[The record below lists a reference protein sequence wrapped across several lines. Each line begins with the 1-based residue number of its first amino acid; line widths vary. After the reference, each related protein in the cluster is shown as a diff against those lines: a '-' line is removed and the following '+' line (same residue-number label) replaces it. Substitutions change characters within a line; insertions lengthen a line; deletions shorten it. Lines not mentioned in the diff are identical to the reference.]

1 MATDNLKGF
10 RARTD
15 QDDENERLVRSIR
28 GLSEQGIDHYAI
40 SDVIASQDVIDALQG
55 DTILAKLATH
65 CAEIL
70 KVNMY
75 RWSISNEPLKMHKE
89 HLDSRAARLVI
100 DWIES
105 IKQTGEVAQQIIEQ
119 QDETDHEN

>member
-1 MATDNLKGF
+1 MATDHLEGF
-10 RARTD
+10 RPRTD

-40 SDVIASQDVIDALQG
+40 SDVIASQDILDAING
-55 DTILAKLATH
+55 DTILAKLVTH
-65 CAEIL
+65 CAEVL

-75 RWSISNEPLKMHKE
+75 RWSVSNEPGKMQKE
-89 HLDSRAARLVI
+89 HLDARAARMVV

-119 QDETDHEN
+119 QDETTHDE

>member
-1 MATDNLKGF
+1 MPTDRLDGY
-10 RARTD
+10 RARTPE
-15 QDDENERLVRSIR
+15 DDENERLVRSIR

-40 SDVIASQDVIDALQG
+40 ADVIASQDVIDALQG
-55 DTILAKLATH
+55 DTILAKLVSH
-65 CAEIL
+65 CAEVL

-75 RWSISNEPLKMHKE
+75 RWSVSNEPQNMMKE

-105 IKQTGEVAQQIIEQ
+105 IKQTGEVAQQLIEQ
-119 QDETDHEN
+119 QDETDHDN